1 VNLTVST
8 GHFMVEVKG
17 RLSNCTVCKGGAIW
31 QSVLSSGESSQYV
44 HCDSTSVINM
54 TEVGPDNILLHKC

>member
-1 VNLTVST
+1 
-8 GHFMVEVKG
+8 MVEVKG